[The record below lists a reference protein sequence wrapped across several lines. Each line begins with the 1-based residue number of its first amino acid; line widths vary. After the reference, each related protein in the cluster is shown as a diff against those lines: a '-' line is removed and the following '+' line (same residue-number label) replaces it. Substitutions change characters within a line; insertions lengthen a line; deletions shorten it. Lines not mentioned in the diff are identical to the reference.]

1 MKASMLYISF
11 RNLENIHEIKE
22 GPKNNSHLLP
32 HVNTKLF
39 HLSAHIHVFN
49 NINFAYTTPIY
60 PWKVAHIT
68 WLLKQ
73 EYLTISNTHDVS

>member
-1 MKASMLYISF
+1 MKASMLYMGF
-11 RNLENIHEIKE
+11 KNLEQIREIKE

-49 NINFAYTTPIY
+49 NINFCL
-60 PWKVAHIT
+60 HNSN
-68 WLLKQ
+68 LSLKSCTYNLIV
-73 EYLTISNTHDVS
+73 EAWISNNS